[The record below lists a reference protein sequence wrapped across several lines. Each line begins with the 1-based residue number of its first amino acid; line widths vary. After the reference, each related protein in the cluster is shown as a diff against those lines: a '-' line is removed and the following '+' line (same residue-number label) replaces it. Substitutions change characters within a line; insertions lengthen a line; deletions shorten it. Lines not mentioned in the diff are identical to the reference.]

1 MRLINITTRY
11 YIVLFLAVLSLWSVV
26 FYFIMRHEIY
36 RSSNEILFNRAQ
48 NIIKHVINSPSD
60 VKSYP
65 MSNFQF
71 TEIPASIFK
80 SIPTEVYTDTLIY
93 EATDDEY
100 DEYRKLIT
108 KFQVANAQ
116 YKLTVL
122 EPRLESTEIFNTIS
136 ETLIPFSILMIIALT
151 ISARLLNEKL
161 WQPFYKILNFL
172 SNYRVDKEVELKNES
187 LKVDEFH
194 RLQESINNLVTVNN
208 NVFLQQKQFIEN
220 ASHETQTPL
229 AVIQSQLE
237 ILLQSPELSDE
248 QSRLI
253 QSALKETDRLSKLN
267 KTLLLLSKIEN
278 AQFLERSP
286 VHLYKLVERLL
297 QYFED
302 KKGKMQLEVDV
313 VYDEIVIL
321 ETNAILFEVLI
332 GNLLKNAFSHNV
344 KGGKIIIQFKKRFFS
359 IRNNGKLVPDADRV
373 FERFYTKGSGEGW
386 GLGLAIV
393 KKIVELNGWK
403 VEYSFQDGMHSFQ
416 VNFSE
421 SSVFNQD

>member
-11 YIVLFLAVLSLWSVV
+11 YIILFLAVLALWSIA

-48 NIIKHVINSPSD
+48 NIIKHVNNNPSD
-60 VKSYP
+60 IKSYP
-65 MSNFQF
+65 MSDFQF
-71 TEIPASIFK
+71 TEIPASIFE

-100 DEYRKLIT
+100 DDYRKLVT
-108 KFQVANAQ
+108 KFQVGMGH
-116 YKLTVL
+116 YRLTVL

-136 ETLIPFSILMIIALT
+136 ETLIPLSVLMIIALI

-161 WQPFYKILNFL
+161 WQPFYQILNFL
-172 SNYRVDKEVELKNES
+172 SSYRVDKEVELKKEN

-194 RLQESINNLVTVNN
+194 RLQESIHDLVVLNN
-208 NVFLQQKQFIEN
+208 NVFRQQKQFIEN

-278 AQFLERSP
+278 EQFLEKSP
-286 VHLYKLVERLL
+286 VNLQTLVERLL

-302 KKGKMQLEVDV
+302 KKEKMQLQVDV
-313 VYDEIVIL
+313 LCDEVVIV
-321 ETNAILFEVLI
+321 ETNAILAEVLI
-332 GNLLKNAFSHNV
+332 GNLLKNAFSHNLEA
-344 KGGKIIIQFKKRFFS
+344 GKIIIHLNNDSFS
-359 IRNNGKLVPDADRV
+359 VTNNGEPIPEADRV
-373 FERFYTKGSGEGW
+373 FERFYANGSREGW

-393 KKIVELNGWK
+393 KKIVALNGWR
-403 VEYSFQDGMHSFQ
+403 VEYSFKDEMHSFQ
-416 VNFSE
+416 VNFR
-421 SSVFNQD
+421 

>member
-11 YIVLFLAVLSLWSVV
+11 YIILFLAVLALWSFA

-48 NIIKHVINSPSD
+48 NIIKHVKNNPSD
-60 VKSYP
+60 IKSHP
-65 MSNFQF
+65 LSDFQF
-71 TEIPASIFK
+71 SEISSSSFQSMQK
-80 SIPTEVYTDTLIY
+80 EVYADTLIY

-100 DEYRKLIT
+100 DEYRKLVT
-108 KFQVANAQ
+108 KFQAGDGY
-116 YKLTVL
+116 YKLIVL

-136 ETLIPFSILMIIALT
+136 ETLIPLSIFMIVALI

-161 WQPFYKILNFL
+161 WQPFYQILNFL
-172 SNYRVDKEVELKNES
+172 SSYRVDKEVELKKEN

-194 RLQESINNLVTVNN
+194 RLQESIHGLVVLNN
-208 NVFLQQKQFIEN
+208 NVFRQQKQFIEN

-237 ILLQSPELSDE
+237 ILLQSPELSDG

-278 AQFLERSP
+278 EQFLEKSS
-286 VHLYKLVERLL
+286 VNLQTLVERLL

-302 KKGKMQLEVDV
+302 KKAKMQLKVEVLCDEV
-313 VYDEIVIL
+313 VIV
-321 ETNAILFEVLI
+321 ETNAILAEVLI
-332 GNLLKNAFSHNV
+332 GNLLKNAFSHSLEA
-344 KGGKIIIQFKKRFFS
+344 GKIIIQLKSNSFS
-359 IRNNGKLVPDADRV
+359 VMNNGQQIPEAHRV
-373 FERFYTKGSGEGW
+373 FERFYTNGSHEGW

-403 VEYSFQDGMHSFQ
+403 VEYSFQERMHTFQ
-416 VNFSE
+416 VNFR
-421 SSVFNQD
+421 